1 MAIAAIQLIT
11 VRIWAL
17 NDKMYLQTPAKN
29 PYNIAN
35 GMTLPTP
42 DSPIIPKIKTEHPRD
57 ANVIILMTPI
67 VWINGPGARRP
78 IKLQAFKM
86 TSYAFW

>member
-1 MAIAAIQLIT
+1 
-11 VRIWAL
+11 
-17 NDKMYLQTPAKN
+17 
-29 PYNIAN
+29 
-35 GMTLPTP
+35 MTLPTP